1 MECQIRKE
9 KVMNIIEL
17 KNVNKTFKM
26 GDEVIKAID
35 NINFTVKKGEFVS
48 IIGPSGSGKS
58 TLMNILGLL
67 DTPDSGEYYLDGMLI
82 QQLSDNKLAELRN
95 KKIGFIFQN
104 FNLLQKMTALENVQ
118 LPLVYEGINH
128 KDSIKMSYEYLE
140 KVGLKGREK
149 HLPNQLSGGQ
159 QQRVATARALVNNP
173 EIILADEPTG
183 ALDSKTS
190 LEIMDM
196 LQKLNEAG
204 QTIILITHDLN
215 VASKAKR
222 IVRISDGKLYKEM
235 EG

>member
-1 MECQIRKE
+1 
-9 KVMNIIEL
+9 MNIIEL

-196 LQKLNEAG
+196 LQELNEAG

-222 IVRISDGKLYKEM
+222 IVRISDGKLYEET

>member
-1 MECQIRKE
+1 
-9 KVMNIIEL
+9 MNIIEL
-17 KNVNKTFKM
+17 KNVNKTFRM

-35 NINFTVKKGEFVS
+35 NINFAVKKGEFVS

-67 DTPDSGEYYLDGMLI
+67 DTPDSGEYNLDGMLI

-128 KDSIKMSYEYLE
+128 KDSIKMSYEYLDR
-140 KVGLKGREK
+140 VGLKGREK

-196 LQKLNEAG
+196 LQELNEAG

-222 IVRISDGKLYKEM
+222 IVRISDGKLYEEM